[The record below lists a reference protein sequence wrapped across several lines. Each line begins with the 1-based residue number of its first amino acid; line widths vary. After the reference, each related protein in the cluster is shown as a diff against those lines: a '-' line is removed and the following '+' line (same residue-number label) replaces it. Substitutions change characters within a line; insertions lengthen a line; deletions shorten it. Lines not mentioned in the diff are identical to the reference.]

1 MDHPKEASSRGR
13 PPGLPQPDSP
23 VDGDRTKR
31 VPKTAGVGRTPKES
45 APNTKRLDRRQTIHQ
60 TPQNVWK
67 TGRGPYAIPPAEAS
81 PGARLVPIDDPP
93 DHRPRGLLP
102 TSSSSTAVILSRVPR
117 WGRFHCPQSTGLP
130 RGASMSR
137 RPASKSLVIGT
148 YRSRGQIV
156 PGTFPIAP
164 VDLHSKQVVLPRG
177 GESRRSRDRHNSRTR
192 PPPWSCRRVPPGSA
206 CRHRGRLLPSRGAHP
221 LGAQSPKKLIGTL
234 F

>member
-1 MDHPKEASSRGR
+1 VVDHPKEASSRGR

-117 WGRFHCPQSTGLP
+117 WGRFHCPRDCRAAPRCPEDPRRSPWSSVLIGPGDKSSPGPSRSLPSISTANRWFSPGGGNPGDRGIATIREPDHRHGLVAVCP
-130 RGASMSR
+130 RGV
-137 RPASKSLVIGT
+137 LVDIGAGC
-148 YRSRGQIV
+148 Y
-156 PGTFPIAP
+156 
-164 VDLHSKQVVLPRG
+164 PRG
-177 GESRRSRDRHNSRTR
+177 VLIRWERN
-192 PPPWSCRRVPPGSA
+192 
-206 CRHRGRLLPSRGAHP
+206 LPKS
-221 LGAQSPKKLIGTL
+221 
-234 F
+234 